1 MEKER
6 IIELVKQGVL
16 SMEEALELLEAA
28 GQKETSKE
36 FQAEV
41 NKEDVDHFSKEYQ
54 EAMEDENVTAEDKQ
68 EQADL
73 SAKVKELTDQLKK
86 QEEAL
91 TIVSQRY
98 RELEIF
104 QEIDDLTPEMT
115 KQLDDLTEQRVQ
127 LEQKIANT
135 QLELDETQ
143 AELERINAEKFNQ
156 YSEDVKQFIN
166 DGAASAKRV
175 GRTVADET
183 KSLGQ
188 SLKSVV
194 KDISNSFQMKDIHM
208 GVKVPW
214 LKSSVIEKTYEFD
227 VHGLKSIAIG
237 VLNGSV
243 NVYAHEKDTIF
254 MSLDIRE
261 FGNDGEISLETF
273 EELNTIEYQNGAMI
287 IDLKSPKYATD
298 MEIYIPA
305 TVIEN
310 VTLNLFNG
318 DLEAKN
324 IDSQSLNIKNKN
336 GDVDL
341 ENITAQALAIDTI
354 NSEIKVAD
362 SQIEESKIQNVN
374 GDIRYQDTIH
384 QLAVHSANSDI
395 FITKTNEDASDIA
408 VKSLSGN
415 IKIALPEALSVQG
428 EFKTSIGEV
437 YSRLSNAEI
446 VSKDNAHHIHRV
458 GEVPA
463 TVKVS
468 ITNGDIFVKDTDQ

>member
-28 GQKETSKE
+28 GEKESSKE
-36 FQAEV
+36 FQAEL

-54 EAMEDENVTAEDKQ
+54 EAMEDETVTAKDKK

-73 SAKVKELTDQLKK
+73 SARVKELSEQLKK

-104 QEIDDLTPEMT
+104 QEIDDLTPEMN
-115 KQLDDLTEQRVQ
+115 KQLEELTAQKVQ

-135 QLELDETQ
+135 KLELEETQ
-143 AELERINAEKFNQ
+143 VELERINAEKFNQ

-166 DGAASAKRV
+166 GGAASAKRV
-175 GRTVADET
+175 GKTVADET

-194 KDISNSFQMKDIHM
+194 KDISNSFQMKDINM

-214 LKSSVIEKTYEFD
+214 LKSSVIEKTYEYD
-227 VHGLKSIAIG
+227 VHGLNSITVG

-243 NVYAHEKDTIF
+243 SVYAHEKDTVF
-254 MSLDIRE
+254 MSLEIRE
-261 FGNDGEISLETF
+261 FGNDGEISVEAF
-273 EELNTIEYQNGAMI
+273 EELNKIAYQEGAMI
-287 IDLKSPKYATD
+287 VDLKSPKYATE
-298 MEIYIPA
+298 MELYIPA
-305 TVIEN
+305 KVINEI
-310 VTLNLFNG
+310 TLNLFNG
-318 DLEAKN
+318 DLEVKN
-324 IDSQSLNIKNKN
+324 IEGQSMNIKIKN
-336 GDVDL
+336 GDIDL
-341 ENITAQALAIDTI
+341 ENVKASILSVDTI
-354 NSEIKVAD
+354 NSDIEIAA
-362 SQIEESKIQNVN
+362 SHIEEVKIQNVN
-374 GDIRYQDTIH
+374 GDIRYKDTIN

-395 FITKTNEDASDIA
+395 FITKTNADASDIA

-415 IKIALPEALSVQG
+415 IKIALPVTLAVQG
-428 EFKTSIGEV
+428 EIKTSIGEV
-437 YSRLSNAEI
+437 FSRLSNAEI
-446 VSKDNAHHIHRV
+446 VSKDNAHHIHRE
-458 GEVPA
+458 GDVPA

-468 ITNGDIFVKDTDQ
+468 ITNGDIFVKDTDK

>member
-115 KQLDDLTEQRVQ
+115 KQLEDLTEQRVQ

-214 LKSSVIEKTYEFD
+214 LKSSVIEKTYEYD
-227 VHGLKSIAIG
+227 VHGLKSVAIG

-298 MEIYIPA
+298 MEVYIPA
-305 TVIEN
+305 TVIDN

-354 NSEIKVAD
+354 NSEIKIAD

-384 QLAVHSANSDI
+384 QLAVHSANSDV
-395 FITKTNEDASDIA
+395 FITKTNEEASDIA

-415 IKIALPEALSVQG
+415 IKIALPEVLSVQG

-446 VSKDNAHHIHRV
+446 VSKDSAHHINRE